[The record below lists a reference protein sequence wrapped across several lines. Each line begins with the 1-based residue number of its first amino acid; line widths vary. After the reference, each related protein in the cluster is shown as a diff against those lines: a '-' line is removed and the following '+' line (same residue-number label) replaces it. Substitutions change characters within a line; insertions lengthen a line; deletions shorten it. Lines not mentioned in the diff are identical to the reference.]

1 MYTLYTVN
9 DKYGRTRHLVTLNE
23 YVVSIGRGADHFRRM
38 LDNVSSGRV
47 TTSVT
52 KEQWLSIH
60 KHDIVDMQ
68 FMETSF
74 NPEDILKTIKTLNL
88 LGN

>member
-9 DKYGRTRHLVTLNE
+9 DKYGRTRYLVTLNG
-23 YVVSIGRGADHFRRM
+23 YVISIGHGADHFRRM
-38 LDNVSSGRV
+38 LDNVSSGHV
-47 TTSVT
+47 TTIVT

-60 KHDIVDMQ
+60 KDDIVDMQ

-74 NPEDILKTIKTLNL
+74 QHEDILKTIKTLNL
-88 LGN
+88 LEN